1 MWVICESRAVLR
13 VSPQSRLAVRVIL
26 TLAPS
31 TRCHVAHERQVAG
44 TAPKTG
50 AHAGTGQELHN
61 KRPRLRMIGLG
72 FSAARAR
79 MTFGCPLLR
88 AKCKHSTGSQ
98 PPQPPASNHVF
109 CISKVLGVCRRV
121 QSHTH
126 STLSTFF
133 SPPRTLDT
141 PPTDAVLIFAANR
154 TESHRITFLPDLPS
168 SRTPHTWCARASSRS
183 TLRINNTSAHSRDDA
198 NRSLQLDV

>member
-1 MWVICESRAVLR
+1 MLSPVYGDDVFREAVERDADPVCGPVERLHDQPSHQPWDERSMWVICESCAVLR

-26 TLAPS
+26 TLAPP

-44 TAPKTG
+44 TAPTTG
-50 AHAGTGQELHN
+50 AHAGTGQEPHN
-61 KRPRLRMIGLG
+61 KRPRLRVIGLE
-72 FSAARAR
+72 SSTARAR

-98 PPQPPASNHVF
+98 PPQPPAANHVF

-126 STLSTFF
+126 STLSTFS
-133 SPPRTLDT
+133 SPLGH

-154 TESHRITFLPDLPS
+154 TESHSYQT
-168 SRTPHTWCARASSRS
+168 C
-183 TLRINNTSAHSRDDA
+183 
-198 NRSLQLDV
+198 

>member
-13 VSPQSRLAVRVIL
+13 VSPQSRLAVKVIL

-133 SPPRTLDT
+133 SPPRTP

-154 TESHRITFLPDLPS
+154 AESHSYQT
-168 SRTPHTWCARASSRS
+168 C
-183 TLRINNTSAHSRDDA
+183 
-198 NRSLQLDV
+198 